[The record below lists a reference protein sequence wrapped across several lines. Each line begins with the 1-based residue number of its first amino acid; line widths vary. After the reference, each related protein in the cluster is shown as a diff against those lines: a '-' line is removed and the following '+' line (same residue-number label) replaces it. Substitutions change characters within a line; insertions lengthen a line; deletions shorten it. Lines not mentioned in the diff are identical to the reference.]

1 MHLMRFEVPQSLLH
15 FFKKENLVQL
25 HSYKSGPLGFLTR
38 KITFLNKYFLEPV
51 SKYIK
56 KFL

>member
-1 MHLMRFEVPQSLLH
+1 MRFEVPQSLLH